1 LLFHGA
7 MTGYGLL
14 VLLFEADKREWK
26 KDLIVLSAMTVW
38 ALLGNTLYNGQAWG
52 KKQFFNWFF
61 MVRDPFYILPKS
73 IAPIIMPFLN
83 VALFMVVEWVVY
95 IICLGRKNCKSEK

>member
-52 KKQFFNWFF
+52 KTQFFNWFF
-61 MVRDPFYILPKS
+61 VVRDPFYILPEN

-83 VALFMVVEWVVY
+83 IALFMVVESVVY
-95 IICLGRKNCKSEK
+95 VICLGRRGCKAN